1 MALVHQST
9 MATTSNATGVH
20 NLTRAAVCRF
30 LVQPL
35 EWQTPDW
42 YLATWAVTGAEAHK
56 AARDSSC
63 PVMIWHCA
71 DRKEPAPWLA
81 RVGDRWKMPRRLTY
95 RGASYWKLG

>member
-1 MALVHQST
+1 MT
-9 MATTSNATGVH
+9 TTSNATGVH
-20 NLTRAAVCRF
+20 NLTRAAICRF

-35 EWQTPDW
+35 DWQTPDW

-56 AARDSSC
+56 AARESSC

-71 DRKEPAPWLA
+71 DREEPAPWLA

-95 RGASYWKLG
+95 RGVSYWKLG

>member
-1 MALVHQST
+1 MALVNQFT
-9 MATTSNATGVH
+9 MATTNNSTGVH

-35 EWQTPDW
+35 EWQEPDW

-56 AARDSSC
+56 AAQDSEV
-63 PVMIWHCA
+63 PVMIWHCGTYA
-71 DRKEPAPWLA
+71 APSPWLA

-95 RGASYWKLG
+95 RGVSYWKLG